1 MTATNFMEEYRK
13 FLRKDGYIN
22 LKTDSNFMYTYT
34 LELLK
39 INELNICENTNNLYA
54 SEIQDKNLLNIKT
67 YYEQQWLARGL
78 TINNLISNLILKL
91 NMTHIAVMLETNEVN

>member
-1 MTATNFMEEYRK
+1 
-13 FLRKDGYIN
+13 
-22 LKTDSNFMYTYT
+22 MYTYT

-78 TINNLISNLILKL
+78 TIKYLKFQQRQDEQPYIEPDIEIEYDTYRSYARNKRSEL
-91 NMTHIAVMLETNEVN
+91 NFGK